1 MAITDNAVQKTL
13 AKMKWGTRQRL
24 QYIEIMAFYC
34 GLVTRNDVARAFGIS
49 DPAATK
55 DISLYGRLAPDNL
68 IYKQA
73 LFGYIPGPDF
83 RECVADLSP
92 EAVLPMIAHN
102 LTSMSGPYGAQPIFT
117 IPAETLPIPARLP
130 DRHLCAQVLRAVAQR
145 RKLRIRYRS
154 LSDRDRD
161 EARLIEPHSLCHNG
175 LRWHLRAYNEETFDF
190 RDFVLSRIGEAQMLE
205 TPSESSAEHDEEWVE
220 TLTLELTP
228 HPRLPQKKRLNLL
241 LDYGVAMAEGGE
253 MITIEVRRALLGYLL
268 QQLSV
273 DTTAESSLNPHAYQ
287 LVVANR
293 DEVEPFAEWAFA
305 EKQVTGNR

>member
-1 MAITDNAVQKTL
+1 MAVADNSVEKTL
-13 AKMKWGTRQRL
+13 AEMKWATRQRL

-55 DISLYGRLAPDNL
+55 DISLYGRLAPNNL
-68 IYKQA
+68 IYRQA
-73 LFGYIPGPDF
+73 LFGYVPGPDF
-83 RECVADLSP
+83 MECVADLSP

-102 LTSMSGPYGAQPIFT
+102 LTSMNGPYGEQPIFA
-117 IPAETLPIPARLP
+117 IPAATLPIPARLP
-130 DRHLCAQVLRAVAQR
+130 ERLLTAQVLRAVAQR
-145 RKLRIRYRS
+145 RKLLIRYRS
-154 LSDRDRD
+154 LSDRDSD
-161 EARLIEPHSLCHNG
+161 DARIIEPHSLCHNG
-175 LRWHLRAYNEETFDF
+175 LRWHLRAYSEETFDF

-205 TPSESSAEHDEEWVE
+205 EPSESSAEHDEEWVE

-228 HPRLPQKKRLNLL
+228 HPGLPQKKRLNLL
-241 LDYGVAMAEGGE
+241 MDYGANGE

-273 DTTAESSLNPHAYQ
+273 DTTPDSSLNPHAYQ

-293 DEVEPFAEWAFA
+293 DEVEPFAEWAF
-305 EKQVTGNR
+305 KKNS